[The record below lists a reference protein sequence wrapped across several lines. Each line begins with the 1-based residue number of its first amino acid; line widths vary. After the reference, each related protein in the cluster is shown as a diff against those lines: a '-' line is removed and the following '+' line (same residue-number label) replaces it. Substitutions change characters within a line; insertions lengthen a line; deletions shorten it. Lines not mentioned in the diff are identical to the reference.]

1 MKYKITVIG
10 AGYVG
15 MSLSVLLAQKYDTIV
30 FDTNQTRVDLIN
42 NKQSTIEDLDINSY
56 LQDKHLQLSSTSDPV
71 QALNNR
77 DLFVIATPTNYDESD
92 YCFDTSSVELSIQ
105 EIIKINDNA
114 TIVIKSTVPVGFTE
128 SMNLK
133 FRTDRILFS
142 PEFLR
147 EGKAL
152 YDNLYPER
160 IIISGASSGAKIF
173 SKMLTNCALKSDV
186 ETLFMPSDEAEAV
199 KLFANTFLALRVA
212 FFNELDT
219 YALAKNL
226 DTFSII
232 KGVSLDS
239 RIGDFYNNPSFG
251 YGGYCLPKDTK
262 QLLANY
268 GDIPQN
274 IITATIA
281 SNESRKDF
289 IAEAILALSPK
300 VVGVYRLSMKA
311 GSDNFRFSAI
321 QGVMSRIQSKGAKV
335 IIYEPLYQD
344 KIFVDTEVVKSLKEF
359 KDRSE
364 VIIANR
370 YCKQLQDVEHKLF
383 SRDIFGVN

>member
-42 NKQSTIEDLDINSY
+42 NKQSTVEDLDINSY

-92 YCFDTSSVELSIQ
+92 SCFDTSSVELSIQ
-105 EIIKINDNA
+105 EINKINDNA
-114 TIVIKSTVPVGFTE
+114 AIVIKSTVPVGFTE

>member
-1 MKYKITVIG
+1 MKYKITIIG

-42 NKQSTIEDLDINSY
+42 NKQSTVEDMDINRY
-56 LQDKHLQLSSTSDPV
+56 LQDKDLQLSSTSDPG

-92 YCFDTSSVELSIQ
+92 SCFDTSSVELSIQ
-105 EIIKINDNA
+105 EINKINDNA
-114 TIVIKSTVPVGFTE
+114 AIVIKSTVPVGFTE
-128 SMNLK
+128 SMNNK

-262 QLLANY
+262 QLLSNY

-289 IAEAILALSPK
+289 IAEAVLALSPK

-335 IIYEPLYQD
+335 IIFEPLYQD

>member
-92 YCFDTSSVELSIQ
+92 SCFDTSSVELSIQ

-114 TIVIKSTVPVGFTE
+114 AIVIKSTVPVGFTK

-321 QGVMSRIQSKGAKV
+321 QGVMSRIQSKGVKV

-344 KIFVDTEVVKSLKEF
+344 KIFVDTEVAKSLKEF

>member
-77 DLFVIATPTNYDESD
+77 DLFVIETPTNYDESD
-92 YCFDTSSVELSIQ
+92 SCFDTSSVELSIQ

-114 TIVIKSTVPVGFTE
+114 AIVIKSTVPVGFTK

-321 QGVMSRIQSKGAKV
+321 QGVMSRIQSKGVKV

-344 KIFVDTEVVKSLKEF
+344 KIFVDTEVAKSLKEF